1 MGRFL
6 SSANRAPGRGPGAN
20 QDRLPAQ
27 GAAAK
32 GGKDLQ
38 GDYLQQIEERPL
50 TGVGLRRLEAFLQ
63 RQGLRYDSGVEYT
76 VLYYDS
82 QGNIAATGSLQ
93 KNVLKCIAVAEECRG
108 EGLTASVVSTL
119 RAAAF
124 SRGQQHLFLFTK
136 PQNQAMFQDFG
147 FYPVSSTQDML
158 LMENKKGGIDAFVAS
173 LEKGR
178 GEQVAIV
185 ANCNPF
191 TLGHRYLVETAAAR
205 CDTLHLFVLSEDA
218 SLFPSRVRMELVRRG
233 VADLANVIV
242 HPTSDYLISAATF
255 PTYFLKSDQIERGA
269 GGALDLAV
277 FGQHFAPALGITRR
291 FVGQEPFSP
300 ITALYNRQMQ
310 EILPRYGVEVVEIPR
325 RQIGGQAVSASRVR
339 ALLAQGQM
347 EEVKAL
353 VPPTTWDF
361 LQTEEGQAIARRAGE
376 RP

>member
-1 MGRFL
+1 M
-6 SSANRAPGRGPGAN
+6 
-20 QDRLPAQ
+20 
-27 GAAAK
+27 
-32 GGKDLQ
+32 
-38 GDYLQQIEERPL
+38 
-50 TGVGLRRLEAFLQ
+50 
-63 RQGLRYDSGVEYT
+63 
-76 VLYYDS
+76 
-82 QGNIAATGSLQ
+82 
-93 KNVLKCIAVAEECRG
+93 
-108 EGLTASVVSTL
+108 
-119 RAAAF
+119 
-124 SRGQQHLFLFTK
+124 
-136 PQNQAMFQDFG
+136 
-147 FYPVSSTQDML
+147 
-158 LMENKKGGIDAFVAS
+158 
-173 LEKGR
+173 
-178 GEQVAIV
+178 
-185 ANCNPF
+185 
-191 TLGHRYLVETAAAR
+191 ETAAAR

-300 ITALYNRQMQ
+300 ITALYNWQMQ

-347 EEVKAL
+347 EKVKAL
-353 VPPTTWDF
+353 VPLTTWDF